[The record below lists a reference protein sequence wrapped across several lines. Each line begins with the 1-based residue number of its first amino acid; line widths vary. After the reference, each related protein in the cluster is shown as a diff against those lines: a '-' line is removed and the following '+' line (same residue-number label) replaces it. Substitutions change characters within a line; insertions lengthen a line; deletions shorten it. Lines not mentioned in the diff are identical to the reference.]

1 MTEAKED
8 PPAGLEEA
16 GLAHAARTLGSRLC
30 GLQHDMPAP
39 RRSQHA
45 EKAVARCG
53 IPPAS
58 QVSPAASCCL
68 IFFWFSQSPSSVTA
82 AYTPMP
88 TTSPLSLPTTWLH
101 LESVLSP
108 DFKVGLQVE
117 VKGSYSVTP
126 AMQTLDLSLMSAM
139 PTISKKK
146 KNNNNP

>member
-1 MTEAKED
+1 M
-8 PPAGLEEA
+8 
-16 GLAHAARTLGSRLC
+16 AHAAHTLGSRLC
-30 GLQHDMPAP
+30 GLQHDVPAP
-39 RRSQHA
+39 RRSQRT

-68 IFFWFSQSPSSVTA
+68 IFFWFSQSTSSVTA

-88 TTSPLSLPTTWLH
+88 TTSPISLPTAYLH

-108 DFKVGLQVE
+108 DFKVGLQAE

-139 PTISKKK
+139 PTIGKKRKKITHRTGKKSKTKHR
-146 KNNNNP
+146 NQGYAT